1 MFIHITSPKQGG
13 VTSLLS
19 VGLCVMLN
27 YTSIGFSEMRSRSE
41 RYLSPW
47 IIWSSELGSVK
58 LP

>member
-1 MFIHITSPKQGG
+1 
-13 VTSLLS
+13 
-19 VGLCVMLN
+19 MLN